1 MKIKS
6 LLIGM
11 LACSAMVAC
20 TNEDLLENEEN
31 PALNGEKAYLA
42 VRLVNS
48 DATTSRATAGE
59 EPFWYGTTAENE
71 VATTH
76 FYFFK
81 DGVAYDVDSDNEI
94 SKILSWNTN
103 GTDAAGQNVEKVAEA
118 LIVLEGLKN
127 NTTPTEIVA
136 VLNKPASMTLAG
148 KSLTKLQEEL
158 STSIYNETN
167 NFIMT
172 NSTYKG
178 DDVVNTFATKIT
190 SANFIED
197 KPDATLAADKVVNIY
212 VERLA
217 AKVKV
222 AVDADNDDLADT
234 DEISLGEYTIKT
246 GTNAQ
251 VTKELKI
258 KIVGWGLNAT
268 TKNSYLVKSID
279 ATNWADKKFTAFN
292 WNDANNHRSY
302 WAKSTNYGVTTAKY
316 PASFSDAINE
326 KGSNVVTGTDK
337 TDANTATLNYV
348 SWNELTQDL
357 SKSLYCMENTNTA
370 EILAP
375 KYYSAATQAVVA
387 AQIVDGEDLIRYNKT
402 LYTADGFMARVLNE
416 LNLNIYKKVD
426 NTTKQLSSE
435 DLKVKNIYDGKVTI
449 EAVNPSEVWY
459 TDSQATTQAT
469 TGLLAD
475 RINALG
481 VEAEYYNE
489 GMMHYVIPI
498 EHLAGGKF
506 AFVNNQPTLNEADY
520 GVVRNHFYN
529 VTINKIENLGTSV
542 YDPNED
548 IIKPTI
554 DNTLYFIGA
563 SINILSWKIVSQGVD
578 L

>member
-1 MKIKS
+1 
-6 LLIGM
+6 M

-20 TNEDLLENEEN
+20 TNEDPIDNGSEN

-48 DATTSRATAGE
+48 DATTGRATAGE

-81 DGVAYDVDSDNEI
+81 DGAAYNVDGDNEI

-103 GTDAAGQNVEKVAEA
+103 GTDAAGQNVERVAEA

-136 VLNKPASMTLAG
+136 VLNKPASISLAG
-148 KSLTKLQEEL
+148 KNLTKLQEEL
-158 STSIYNETN
+158 SYGIYNETN

-178 DDVVNTFATKIT
+178 DDIVNTFATKIT
-190 SANFIED
+190 SANFVED

-222 AVDADNDDLADT
+222 AVDADNEDLANT

-279 ATNWADKKFTAFN
+279 ATTWADSKFTAFN

-302 WAKSTNYGVTTAKY
+302 WAKSTNYGDADAVY
-316 PASFSDAINE
+316 PSSFSDAIDAE
-326 KGSNVVTGTDK
+326 GSNVVTGTDK

-348 SWNELTQDL
+348 SWNELGQIL
-357 SKSLYCMENTNTA
+357 NKSLYCMENTNTK

-375 KYYSAATQAVVA
+375 SYYSAATQVVVA
-387 AQIVDGEDLIRYNKT
+387 AQTTEETDLIRYNKT
-402 LYTADGFMARVLNE
+402 LYTEAGFMARILNE
-416 LNLNIYKKVD
+416 LHLDIYKLEGESYKTIDV
-426 NTTKQLSSE
+426 E
-435 DLKVKNIYDGKVTI
+435 DLAVKNIYDGKVTI
-449 EAVNPSEVWY
+449 EAADDETVWY
-459 TDSQATTQAT
+459 IKSGENYVADNNN
-469 TGLLAD
+469 LLAT
-475 RINALG
+475 RIQDLA
-481 VEAEYYNE
+481 VEAEYYND
-489 GMMHYVIPI
+489 GMMYYAIPI
-498 EHLAGGKF
+498 EHLAGGEF
-506 AFVNNQPTLNEADY
+506 AFVENVPTLNEADY
-520 GVVRNHFYN
+520 GVVRNHYYN
-529 VTINKIENLGTSV
+529 ITINSIANLGTSV

-563 SINILSWKIVSQGVD
+563 SINILSWKIVNQGVN

>member
-1 MKIKS
+1 
-6 LLIGM
+6 M

-20 TNEDLLENEEN
+20 TNTDEPEVD
-31 PALNGEKAYLA
+31 NGGANKNDKAYLA

-48 DATTSRATAGE
+48 GDGISRGTAATN
-59 EPFWYGTTAENE
+59 PFWFGTKEENE

-76 FYFFK
+76 FYFFNEDGTAFTA
-81 DGVAYDVDSDNEI
+81 DGVDNEI
-94 SKILSWNTN
+94 TKILSWNTN
-103 GTDAAGQNVEKVAEA
+103 GVDQSTTNNVEKVAEA
-118 LIVLEGLKN
+118 LIVLDGLKN
-127 NTTPTEIVA
+127 KENPKRIVA
-136 VLNKPASMTLAG
+136 VLNKPTKMNLANKTLSELQQA
-148 KSLTKLQEEL
+148 LTTE
-158 STSIYNETN
+158 SGIYNETG

-172 NSTYKG
+172 NSTYEG
-178 DDVVNTFATKIT
+178 TDVANNFATIIT
-190 SANFIED
+190 DDNFIQEE
-197 KPDATLAADKVVNIY
+197 PDAAVTASNAVQIY

-222 AVDADNDDLADT
+222 AVDADNEDLENT
-234 DEISLGEYTIKT
+234 NEISLGTYTIKT
-246 GTNAQ
+246 GTKDQ

-268 TKNSYLVKSID
+268 TKNSFLVKSID
-279 ATNWADKKFTAFN
+279 NNWTDKFTN
-292 WNDANNHRSY
+292 LTWNDAGNHRSY
-302 WAKSTNYGVTTAKY
+302 WAKSTNYGLTDAKY
-316 PASFSDAINE
+316 PNSFADVENKTNKDES
-326 KGSNVVTGTDK
+326 TGTDA
-337 TDANTATLNYV
+337 DAETLNYV
-348 SWNELTQDL
+348 SWNELTGEL
-357 SKSLYCMENTNTA
+357 NKSLYCMENTNTA
-370 EILAP
+370 AILAP

-387 AQIVDGEDLIRYNKT
+387 AQIVGAESEDVTLVRYNKT

-416 LNLNIYKKVD
+416 LNLDIYKKVD

-449 EAVNPSEVWY
+449 EAAKPSEVWY

-548 IIKPTI
+548 IIKPTV
-554 DNTLYFIGA
+554 DNTTYFIGA
-563 SINILSWKIVSQGVD
+563 TINILSWKVVNQGVD

>member
-1 MKIKS
+1 
-6 LLIGM
+6 M

-20 TNEDLLENEEN
+20 TNEDPIDNGSEN

-48 DATTSRATAGE
+48 DATTGRATAGE

-81 DGVAYDVDSDNEI
+81 DGAAYNVDSDNEI

-127 NTTPTEIVA
+127 TTTPTEIVA

-148 KSLTKLQEEL
+148 KSLTQLQKEL
-158 STSIYNETN
+158 STGIYNETN

-172 NSTYKG
+172 NSTYKD

-222 AVDADNDDLADT
+222 AVNADNENLADT

-279 ATNWADKKFTAFN
+279 ATNWTDNKFTAFN

-302 WAKSTNYGVTTAKY
+302 WAKSTNYGNAEAVY
-316 PASFSDAINE
+316 PSSFSDAIDTE
-326 KGSNVVTGTDK
+326 GSNVVTGTDK
-337 TDANTATLNYV
+337 TNANDATLNYI
-348 SWNELTQDL
+348 SWNELDQTL
-357 SKSLYCMENTNTA
+357 NKSLYCMENTNTA
-370 EILAP
+370 EILARS
-375 KYYSAATQAVVA
+375 YYSAATQAVVA
-387 AQIVDGEDLIRYNKT
+387 AQIAGADGEDVTLVRYNKT
-402 LYTADGFMARVLNE
+402 LYTADGFMARILNE
-416 LNLNIYKKVD
+416 LHLDIYKKEGQQYIGIDV
-426 NTTKQLSSE
+426 E
-435 DLKVKNIYDGKVTI
+435 DLAVKNIYDGKVTI
-449 EAVNPSEVWY
+449 EAADDETVWY
-459 TDSQATTQAT
+459 IKSGDNYVEDNNN
-469 TGLLAD
+469 LLAT
-475 RINALG
+475 RIRDLA
-481 VEAEYYNE
+481 VEAEYYND
-489 GMMHYVIPI
+489 GMMYYAIPI

-506 AFVNNQPTLNEADY
+506 EFVNNQPTLNEADY
-520 GVVRNHFYN
+520 GVVRNHYYN
-529 VTINKIENLGTSV
+529 ITINKIENLGTSV